1 MTAFYES
8 HFRHCARPKYLHE
21 FFFKLQQGHTPA
33 YYRDHPQDIR
43 HRTVQSRK
51 PPPLPSKL
59 IKSDPDSATSPS
71 KYSPGS
77 KDSATLSANQK
88 NALPDS
94 SDNGSEAGSGTKRKV
109 LRKKKKK
116 KHSNAPDSASSQQDP
131 NQRTKSVSGGAGAAG
146 GGGPPPP
153 PTHGVLIAKAKQQE
167 AENLFKSDKKI
178 WETEKRDHLNL
189 EINKL
194 VHKSKSNFLIA
205 DIKHAMDTAKILQR
219 SESMSHDPDD
229 PDGER

>member
-1 MTAFYES
+1 M
-8 HFRHCARPKYLHE
+8 
-21 FFFKLQQGHTPA
+21 
-33 YYRDHPQDIR
+33 
-43 HRTVQSRK
+43 QSRK

-167 AENLFKSDKKI
+167 AENLFKSDKKV

-194 VHKSKSNFLIA
+194 VHKSKSNFLIQ

>member
-1 MTAFYES
+1 MIY
-8 HFRHCARPKYLHE
+8 RHTSPRLYYLHDI

-94 SDNGSEAGSGTKRKV
+94 SDNGSEAGTGSKRKV

-116 KHSNAPDSASSQQDP
+116 KHSNAPDSASSQQGPPTP

-167 AENLFKSDKKI
+167 AEILFKSDRKE

-189 EINKL
+189 SINKL
-194 VHKSKSNFLIA
+194 VHKSKSNFLLQ
-205 DIKHAMDTAKILQR
+205 DIKHAMDTAKILER
-219 SESMSHDPDD
+219 SESMSHDPDN
-229 PDGER
+229 PDDER

>member
-1 MTAFYES
+1 M
-8 HFRHCARPKYLHE
+8 
-21 FFFKLQQGHTPA
+21 
-33 YYRDHPQDIR
+33 
-43 HRTVQSRK
+43 QSRK

-71 KYSPGS
+71 KYSPGD

-94 SDNGSEAGSGTKRKV
+94 SDNGSEAGTGTKRKV
-109 LRKKKKK
+109 LRKKAKKK
-116 KHSNAPDSASSQQDP
+116 KGKSNAPDSASSQQGP
-131 NQRTKSVSGGAGAAG
+131 NQRTKSVSGGAGASGA
-146 GGGPPPP
+146 GGPPPP
-153 PTHGVLIAKAKQQE
+153 PTHGVLIAKDKQQE
-167 AENLFKSDKKI
+167 AESLFKSDKLFVPN
-178 WETEKRDHLNL
+178 KRDHLNL

-194 VHKSKSNFLIA
+194 VHKSKGNFLIQ

>member
-1 MTAFYES
+1 M
-8 HFRHCARPKYLHE
+8 
-21 FFFKLQQGHTPA
+21 
-33 YYRDHPQDIR
+33 
-43 HRTVQSRK
+43 QSRK

-88 NALPDS
+88 SALPDS

-116 KHSNAPDSASSQQDP
+116 KHSNAPDSASSQQGP
-131 NQRTKSVSGGAGAAG
+131 NQTFSGGAGAAG
-146 GGGPPPP
+146 RDGPPPP
-153 PTHGVLIAKAKQQE
+153 PTHGVLIAKNKQQE
-167 AENLFKSDKKI
+167 AEALFKSEKKI
-178 WETEKRDHLNL
+178 WETDKRDHLNL

-194 VHKSKSNFLIA
+194 VHKSKSNFLIQ

-229 PDGER
+229 PEGER